1 MPRYITVY
9 HKDGSK
15 SVIRDRKLLT
25 RSYDSTIDKPMH
37 EAIMDGYYAM
47 ECQGKLKDYHTAEF
61 GGKSGLKR
69 LHERCLERDLH
80 LCRG

>member
-1 MPRYITVY
+1 MRTITVY

-15 SVIRDRKLLT
+15 SVITDRKVLQH
-25 RSYDSTIDKPMH
+25 SYDSTIDKPMH
-37 EAIMDGYYAM
+37 QSIMEGYYAL
-47 ECQGKLKDYHTAEF
+47 ECQGKLKDRDTAEF
-61 GGKSGLKR
+61 GGKAGLKR